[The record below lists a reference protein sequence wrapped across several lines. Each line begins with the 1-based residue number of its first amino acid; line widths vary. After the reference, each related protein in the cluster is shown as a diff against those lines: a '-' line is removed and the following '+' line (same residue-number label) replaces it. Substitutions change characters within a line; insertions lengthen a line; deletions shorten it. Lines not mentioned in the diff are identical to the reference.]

1 MSNGYSNGPAVQRTD
16 AAIDQGL
23 RSFFLRT
30 FNIMALGVALT
41 GLVAWFVGSQYISTA
56 MGESVALSGL
66 IQVLYGT
73 PLRWVL
79 VFAPL
84 GLSFLFGG
92 AIWVSRPA
100 VSHAM
105 FWTFCTVFAL
115 AVVPLLASFMVTA
128 VDKIFLAFLMS
139 AFGFLSLS
147 IYGYT
152 TKADL
157 TSWGTFGRV
166 GILVAIVGSLGMLA
180 MSAFG
185 LAGAGGLSIFH
196 MVINLVVAI
205 ASLALTAFS
214 MQMLKSAYYS
224 IRSGQVSNGLSVEQ
238 QLESAGVAG
247 ALSLYINFMNLF
259 LSLLSL
265 LRGGGE

>member
-1 MSNGYSNGPAVQRTD
+1 
-16 AAIDQGL
+16 
-23 RSFFLRT
+23 
-30 FNIMALGVALT
+30 
-41 GLVAWFVGSQYISTA
+41 
-56 MGESVALSGL
+56 
-66 IQVLYGT
+66 
-73 PLRWVL
+73 
-79 VFAPL
+79 
-84 GLSFLFGG
+84 
-92 AIWVSRPA
+92 
-100 VSHAM
+100 
-105 FWTFCTVFAL
+105 
-115 AVVPLLASFMVTA
+115 
-128 VDKIFLAFLMS
+128 
-139 AFGFLSLS
+139 
-147 IYGYT
+147 
-152 TKADL
+152 
-157 TSWGTFGRV
+157 
-166 GILVAIVGSLGMLA
+166 

>member
-56 MGESVALSGL
+56 MGETVALSGL

-73 PLRWVL
+73 PLKWAL

-157 TSWGTFGRV
+157 TSWVHQWPWEMPLEPRAGRSD
-166 GILVAIVGSLGMLA
+166 LLQRSDGS
-180 MSAFG
+180 
-185 LAGAGGLSIFH
+185 
-196 MVINLVVAI
+196 
-205 ASLALTAFS
+205 
-214 MQMLKSAYYS
+214 
-224 IRSGQVSNGLSVEQ
+224 VSDSKCH
-238 QLESAGVAG
+238 S
-247 ALSLYINFMNLF
+247 
-259 LSLLSL
+259 
-265 LRGGGE
+265 RWGGEEEERW